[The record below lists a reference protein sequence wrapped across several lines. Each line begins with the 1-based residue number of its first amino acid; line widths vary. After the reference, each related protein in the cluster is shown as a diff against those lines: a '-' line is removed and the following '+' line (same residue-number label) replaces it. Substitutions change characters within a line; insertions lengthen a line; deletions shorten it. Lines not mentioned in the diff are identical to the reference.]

1 MKSKKSLPKY
11 FEVEDV
17 IQMEYR
23 KNKTFFLIKWKNY
36 PE

>member
-23 KNKTFFLIKWKNY
+23 NKKPFFLIKWKNY